1 MPLPLTQESILRV
14 LVQDIHDDDLAFPQ
28 STLSLTPDS
37 RSHGN
42 TSPLFS
48 LHAIHVMK
56 HIVATSQSSDM
67 RDAVCV
73 VRCVCRLG
81 ADETERHWVRVAHCR
96 PVMPRV
102 TGPLYVVSLSWLLA
116 LLDFTQDK
124 ELGVRGTNSNR
135 HISDYSNLD
144 GLVLRFYDS
153 LLHLL
158 VYLPLSAPTT
168 SVRLHALTTPVLIYY
183 STRVSKVGFY
193 SPLTSGPSPRPSP
206 LASVYYVPG
215 Y

>member
-1 MPLPLTQESILRV
+1 M
-14 LVQDIHDDDLAFPQ
+14 
-28 STLSLTPDS
+28 
-37 RSHGN
+37 
-42 TSPLFS
+42 
-48 LHAIHVMK
+48 
-56 HIVATSQSSDM
+56 
-67 RDAVCV
+67 CV
-73 VRCVCRLG
+73 VRSVVLVLCT
-81 ADETERHWVRVAHCR
+81 ETARHWVRVAHCR

-102 TGPLYVVSLSWLLA
+102 TGPLSVVSLSWLLA

-124 ELGVRGTNSNR
+124 ELGVRGTSSNR

-144 GLVLRFYDS
+144 GLVLRVYDS

-183 STRVSKVGFY
+183 STRVSKVGLY
-193 SPLTSGPSPRPSP
+193 SPFTSGPSPRPSP
-206 LASVYYVPG
+206 LVSVYYVPG